1 MKAIIN
7 RRYERNQTP
16 GTMVVMDNGEM
27 LFTCST
33 LELKNMGNV
42 RNLSCIP
49 EGTYQ
54 CEKIIRPNGRNG
66 IWVKDVPKRTSIL
79 IHSGNFASGP
89 KVDIEGC
96 ILVGSGYK
104 DLNNDG
110 NLDIVEST
118 VTFEKLFSIFDAKFE
133 LIINS

>member
-1 MKAIIN
+1 MKVIIN
-7 RRYERNQTP
+7 RRYESNQTP

-49 EGTYQ
+49 EGTYH
-54 CEKIIRPNGRNG
+54 CEKIIRPDGRNG
-66 IWVKDVPKRTSIL
+66 IWVMNVPSRTAIL
-79 IHSGNFASGP
+79 IHSGNFASG
-89 KVDIEGC
+89 KTVDIEGW
-96 ILVGSGYK
+96 ILVGTGFK
-104 DLNNDG
+104 DINNDG
-110 NLDIVEST
+110 HLDIVNSDK
-118 VTFEKLFSIFDAKFE
+118 TFSKLFSILDAKFE